1 MRAGSLR
8 SVVSIETPSVS
19 QSGTGSYE
27 TASWSTF
34 AAGLRADIDE
44 RPGRESIEAGQVN
57 PQRPVRVTIRY
68 LAGVTTEM
76 RVLFGT
82 RVLQI
87 VGIQDLDQRRRA
99 LLLTCLEQAP

>member
-1 MRAGSLR
+1 
-8 SVVSIETPSVS
+8 
-19 QSGTGSYE
+19 
-27 TASWSTF
+27 
-34 AAGLRADIDE
+34 
-44 RPGRESIEAGQVN
+44 
-57 PQRPVRVTIRY
+57 VRVTIRY

-99 LLLTCLEQAP
+99 LVLLTCLEQAP